1 LELSGDERQCVV
13 TLSDDGH
20 GFDSHGPQL
29 RWSHGLMGMRQRA
42 DSLGGRLDIESR
54 VGAGTRLRV
63 EIPVSRQ

>member
-1 LELSGDERQCVV
+1 V
-13 TLSDDGH
+13 TLTDDGH
-20 GFDSHGPQL
+20 GFDSSSPQF

-63 EIPVSRQ
+63 EIPVSSQ